1 MALVAYEN
9 SDSSEFEDDAEEN
22 NIPVKQLKR
31 EDDSATKPDSAVPES
46 STNLFNQLPKPVK
59 DTNSVIEEDDEFL
72 HKKDPQPDIVKP
84 KTRITIPLLSDFKDV
99 QNTVPT
105 SKTKCMGEKKSG
117 LLGILPQ
124 PKNKF
129 TSTTK
134 SLIPNVVSQN
144 TKTNNINKKQLP
156 SPVKL
161 KTEAKSCLVN
171 EYSDESDN
179 DEDVQNDFFS
189 IHKCVELP
197 PDAPL
202 DIDVKPVERPSTKE
216 PRSLESYFKKET
228 HVELQP
234 DIDLDNPMN
243 YVDDTIPEPIQSIE
257 NNTNEILNEEAIL
270 KLTGARGKRKREDI
284 QIVDINQQEI
294 LDEARAMLM
303 EGLMK
308 DTSKIQSSS
317 RKTGNGPT
325 SQQKRKHQ
333 ITYLAHQAKA
343 NEQELQNQWANNR
356 MSRRQTQSKYGF

>member
-9 SDSSEFEDDAEEN
+9 SDSSEYEDDAEEN
-22 NIPVKQLKR
+22 NIPFKQLKK
-31 EDDSATKPDSAVPES
+31 EDDAVTKPELAEPES

-59 DTNSVIEEDDEFL
+59 DTKSIIEEDDEFL

-117 LLGILPQ
+117 LLSILPQ
-124 PKNKF
+124 PRNKF

-134 SLIPNVVSQN
+134 SLIPNIVSQN
-144 TKTNNINKKQLP
+144 TKTNNVKKQLP
-156 SPVKL
+156 TPAKL
-161 KTEAKSCLVN
+161 KTESNSSLVN

-189 IHKCVELP
+189 IHKSVDLP

-202 DIDVKPVERPSTKE
+202 DIDVKPVEKTSTKQ
-216 PRSLESYFKKET
+216 PRSLESYFKKDT

-243 YVDDTIPEPIQSIE
+243 YVDDATSEPTKSIE
-257 NNTNEILNEEAIL
+257 SNTNEILNEEAIL
-270 KLTGARGKRKREDI
+270 KLTGARGKRKREEI

-343 NEQELQNQWANNR
+343 NEQELQNQWAHNR